1 MADPAPV
8 QTFMDSETLKKPSV
22 IVGLVFVGM
31 LIVGVIVYLIIKFSS
46 GMKYFSII
54 KAPMA
59 LKGLTAQKEV
69 SKSDLLPTL
78 SNGIEYTYA
87 FWVYLNSVEQT
98 DKPKMLFQRGTDKAN
113 PIAYIDSS
121 SNTLTFSLRTAV
133 ADGAN
138 PQVTVKTNPAFT
150 LNVPVVPPPPPS
162 SGNPTSVE
170 KDLADD
176 KCYYTQAKID
186 YVPLQQWMHVAIA
199 IQGQY
204 AVIYKDGEI
213 YKVINVASGIQTCP
227 TSSNVPKVV
236 SFASTDGSVFV
247 GPPTTGSAAVN
258 GAISKLLFFNY
269 AISLADAKALYLAR
283 PVATG
288 ALSALNLPF
297 GVRSPI
303 YSLEEASA

>member
-1 MADPAPV
+1 
-8 QTFMDSETLKKPSV
+8 MDSETLKKPSV

-46 GMKYFSII
+46 GMKYYSII

-59 LKGLTAQKEV
+59 LKGLSTQKEV
-69 SKSDLLPTL
+69 CKSDLLPTL

-98 DKPKMLFQRGTDKAN
+98 NKPKMLFQRGTDKAN
-113 PIAYIDSS
+113 PMAYIDSS

-133 ADGAN
+133 ADSAN
-138 PQVTVKTNPAFT
+138 VTLKTDSAF
-150 LNVPVVPPPPPS
+150 
-162 SGNPTSVE
+162 
-170 KDLADD
+170 DLAIPATSTVAASTKAINED

-186 YVPLQQWMHVAIA
+186 YVPLQQWMHVAVA

-204 AVIYKDGEI
+204 AIIYKDGEI
-213 YKVINVASGIQTCP
+213 YKVINVATGIQTCER
-227 TSSNVPKVV
+227 TVPKVV
-236 SFASTDGSVFV
+236 SFASTDGAVFV
-247 GPPTTGSAAVN
+247 GPPATGNAPVN

-269 AISLADAKALYLAR
+269 AISLADAKALYMAR
-283 PVATG
+283 PVTTG

-303 YSLEEASA
+303 YSLEESSA

>member
-1 MADPAPV
+1 
-8 QTFMDSETLKKPSV
+8 MDSETLKKPTV

-59 LKGLTAQKEV
+59 LRGLTTQKEV
-69 SKSDLLPTL
+69 CKSDLLPSL
-78 SNGIEYTYA
+78 SNGVEYTYA

-98 DKPKMLFQRGTDKAN
+98 EQPKLLFQRGGENAN
-113 PIAYIDSS
+113 PVAYIDSS

-133 ADGAN
+133 ADSAK
-138 PQVTVKTNPAFT
+138 VT
-150 LNVPVVPPPPPS
+150 LNNNFMLTIPS
-162 SGNPTSVE
+162 
-170 KDLADD
+170 KLATATAPAVAESTKAINED

-186 YVPLQQWMHVAIA
+186 YVPLQQWMHVAVA

-204 AVIYKDGEI
+204 AIIYKDGEI
-213 YKVINVASGIQTCP
+213 YKVINVATGIQTCAP
-227 TSSNVPKVV
+227 SVPKIV

-247 GPPTTGSAAVN
+247 GPPGTGNPAVN

-269 AISLADAKALYLAR
+269 AITLADAKALYLAR
-283 PVATG
+283 PVTTG
-288 ALSALNLPF
+288 VLSALNLPF

-303 YSLEEASA
+303 YSLEEATA

>member
-1 MADPAPV
+1 
-8 QTFMDSETLKKPSV
+8 MDSETLKKPSV

-46 GMKYFSII
+46 GMKYYSII

-59 LKGLTAQKEV
+59 LKGLATQKEV
-69 SKSDLLPTL
+69 CKSDLLPTL

-98 DKPKMLFQRGTDKAN
+98 NKPKMLFQRGTDKAN
-113 PIAYIDSS
+113 PMAYIDSS

-133 ADGAN
+133 ADSAN
-138 PQVTVKTNPAFT
+138 VTLKTDSAFDLTIPA
-150 LNVPVVPPPPPS
+150 
-162 SGNPTSVE
+162 TSTVAASTKAINE
-170 KDLADD
+170 DN
-176 KCYYTQAKID
+176 CYYTQAKID
-186 YVPLQQWMHVAIA
+186 YVPLQQWMHVAVA

-204 AVIYKDGEI
+204 AIIYKDGEI
-213 YKVINVASGIQTCP
+213 YKVINVATGIQTCER
-227 TSSNVPKVV
+227 TVPKVV

-247 GPPTTGSAAVN
+247 GPPATGNAPVN

-269 AISLADAKALYLAR
+269 AISLADAKALYMAR
-283 PVATG
+283 PVTTG

-303 YSLEEASA
+303 YSLEESSA